1 MFSVD
6 PTRFMSKFIDAKNLD
21 IKQINGLAE
30 KTGLS
35 LPNLIQLCAL
45 LDKTRTVYQASPDQC
60 A

>member
-1 MFSVD
+1 
-6 PTRFMSKFIDAKNLD
+6 MSKFIDAKNLD